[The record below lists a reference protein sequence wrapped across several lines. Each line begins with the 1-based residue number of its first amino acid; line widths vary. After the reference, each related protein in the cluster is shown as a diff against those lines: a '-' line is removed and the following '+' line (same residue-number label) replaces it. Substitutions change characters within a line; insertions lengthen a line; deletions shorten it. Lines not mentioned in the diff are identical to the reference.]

1 MTHRV
6 RLRSI
11 LRFLKRGATV
21 ATEKEKPAWVP
32 SAILHRAF
40 QIAADG
46 HAECVR
52 KGSDIPYLGH
62 LLGVCS
68 LVIEAGGSENQAAAA
83 LLHDL
88 LEDTPTTRDELA
100 LMLGGDAGAAV
111 AGMVAGC
118 TDTTFARKADIKSEQ
133 KVWSKDRKAEAWWND
148 RKKPY
153 IDKLASTPHSPGH
166 DSYIVVSLADK
177 TYNAENTA
185 SDLRGLVGPARD
197 EVWNKFN
204 VGVEHQK
211 LWYRGLVEAYTTD
224 NKTYTPGEQALLDR
238 FIAAVDEMFPGEGGP
253 E

>member
-1 MTHRV
+1 M
-6 RLRSI
+6 
-11 LRFLKRGATV
+11 

-88 LEDTPTTRDELA
+88 LEDTPTTEEELA
-100 LMLGGDAGAAV
+100 LMLGGSHGIAV
-111 AGMVAGC
+111 AAMVAGC
-118 TDTTFARKADIKSEQ
+118 TDTTFARKEEIKEQ
-133 KVWSKDRKAEAWWND
+133 QKGWTDERKAESWWND
-148 RKKPY
+148 RKSPY
-153 IDKLASTPHSPGH
+153 IDKLTDTMISPGD
-166 DSYIVVSLADK
+166 DSYVLVSLADK

-185 SDLRGLVGPARD
+185 ADLRGLSGPARD
-197 EVWNKFN
+197 ALWSKFN
-204 VGVEHQK
+204 VGYDYQRK
-211 LWYRGLVEAYTTD
+211 WYRGLVTAYTTD
-224 NKTYTPGEQALLDR
+224 NKTYSSGEQALLNR
-238 FIAAVDEMFPGEGGP
+238 FVAAVDEMFPDEGGP
-253 E
+253 T

>member
-1 MTHRV
+1 MTLPGW
-6 RLRSI
+6 LRSF
-11 LRFLKRGATV
+11 LRFPMKGA
-21 ATEKEKPAWVP
+21 AMAREKEKPAWVP
-32 SAILHRAF
+32 TAITHRAF

-46 HAECVR
+46 HADCVR

-62 LLGVCS
+62 LLGVAS
-68 LVIEAGGSENQAAAA
+68 LVIEAGGTENQAAAA
-83 LLHDL
+83 LLHDV
-88 LEDTPTTRDELA
+88 LEDTPLKVDELA
-100 LMLGGDAGAAV
+100 NMLGGDDGAIV
-111 AGMVAGC
+111 AGIVAGC
-118 TDTTFARKADIKSEQ
+118 TDTTFERKAAIKIEQ
-133 KVWSKDRKAEAWWND
+133 EKWSPERKAESWWND

-153 IDKLASTPHSPGH
+153 IDKLAATSNTAGH